1 MMRLTISSEE
11 LSRRTQAVR
20 TEATERGFNA
30 LVLFSPTHVFYLTG
44 LGFIATERPMAL
56 TVTPKETVL
65 FVPALETEHATQEA
79 TVTRVV
85 VYPEYPSDMH
95 PMLRLKD
102 LLTELRLATS
112 RLGVDSDG
120 YPGIWGY
127 RGPKLS
133 EVLSGA
139 TITVAKDLVEDLIKV
154 KSAEEL
160 ELIRE
165 SARWGNLAH
174 ALLQE
179 YTRPGDTETEISLQ
193 ASMDA
198 TLMMIRALG
207 PSYRALSW
215 HGSGAHA
222 GFRGQIGKQSAI
234 PHAITTNVKIQ
245 RGDVLVTG
253 ASASVGGY
261 NSELERT
268 MVVGEPTEDQA
279 RYFELMLGAQQTAI
293 DAIRPGVRCSDVDRA
308 VRQFFERNDLM
319 AYWRH
324 HVGHALG
331 IGPHEA
337 PFFDIGDDTVLQPGM
352 VFSVEPGIYVPEFAG
367 FRHSDTVVVTEKGME
382 LMTYYPR
389 DLASLTI
396 PV

>member
-1 MMRLTISSEE
+1 MRLTISKAE
-11 LSRRTQAVR
+11 LSRRVQTVR
-20 TEATERGFNA
+20 TEAARRGLTA
-30 LVLFSPTHVFYLTG
+30 MVLFSPTHVFYLTG

-56 TVTPKETVL
+56 AVTADETVL
-65 FVPALETEHATQEA
+65 FVPALETEHANEEA
-79 TVTRVV
+79 AVTRVV
-85 VYPEYPSDMH
+85 VYPEYPSETH

-102 LLTELRLATS
+102 LLSELRLANG

-139 TITVAKDLVEDLIKV
+139 TITVAKDLVEDMIKV

-179 YTRPGDTETEISLQ
+179 YTRPGHTETEIALQ
-193 ASMDA
+193 ASMEA
-198 TLMMIRALG
+198 TLTMVRTLG

-245 RGDVLVTG
+245 AGDILVTG
-253 ASASVGGY
+253 ASAAVGGY
-261 NSELERT
+261 GSELERT
-268 MVVGEPTEDQA
+268 MVVGAPTEEQA
-279 RYFELMLGAQQTAI
+279 RYFEFMLGTQQTAF
-293 DAIRPGVRCSDVDRA
+293 DAIRPGARCSDVDRA
-308 VRQFFERNDLM
+308 VREFFERNDLM
-319 AYWRH
+319 SYWRH

-337 PFFDIGDDTVLQPGM
+337 PFFDIGDDSILQPGM

-367 FRHSDTVVVTEKGME
+367 FRHSDTVVVTETGMD
-382 LMTYYPR
+382 LLTYYPR
-389 DLASLTI
+389 DLAALTI
-396 PV
+396 PL